1 MRLRQFINEG
11 PSKYWKFPT
20 ESDMQSDFNEYKA
33 KESYK
38 WERRAK
44 QNGFR
49 FPIFRNFENYKETLK
64 TGKVLNLTS
73 SLFNKLPDSTNFSDI
88 DELKSLVQSY
98 HRPRD
103 IDRIISGFDNNV
115 KIPYPV
121 ILKGTKGYYRL
132 SGNTRTNVAMIKKI
146 PVMMLMVD
154 VSDRR

>member
-1 MRLRQFINEG
+1 MRLEQFINEG

-20 ESDMQSDFNEYKA
+20 ESDMKSDFNEYKV

-49 FPIFRNFENYKETLK
+49 FPIFKDFEDYKKSLK
-64 TGKVLNLTS
+64 SGKVISLTS
-73 SLFNKLPDSTNFSDI
+73 SLFNKLPNSTNYSNMD
-88 DELKSLVQSY
+88 DLRSLVQSY

-103 IDRIISGFDNNV
+103 INRIIKGFDNNE

-121 ILKGTKGYYRL
+121 ILKGSKGYYRL

-146 PVMMLMVD
+146 PVMVLIVD
-154 VSDRR
+154 VSE